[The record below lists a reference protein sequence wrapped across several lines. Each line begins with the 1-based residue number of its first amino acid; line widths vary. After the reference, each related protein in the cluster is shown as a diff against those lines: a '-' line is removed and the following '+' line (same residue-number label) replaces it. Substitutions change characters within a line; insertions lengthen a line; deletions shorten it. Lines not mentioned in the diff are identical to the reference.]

1 MKKTEQNQLTDLFS
15 TEFADTQRQIADI
28 STELEDF
35 ITTNGVSSL
44 EDPRYSPEL
53 TAAQQLTD
61 RIYTSRQTFQSL
73 QTQIGQSQQKLD
85 GTLSYDEDDLRVA
98 ETDPSV
104 LVHLQT
110 VEAAK
115 RDLSF
120 LRLQYLDP
128 SSPIIQRSAQQLN
141 AAEAALE
148 IRREE
153 VVLRNLRADIRLSMR
168 VMEQTQAVNQSLQMS
183 TRRRCSPCNLRL
195 RT

>member
-1 MKKTEQNQLTDLFS
+1 MTDS
-15 TEFADTQRQIADI
+15 SATEFADTQRQIADI

-104 LVHLQT
+104 LVH
-110 VEAAK
+110 
-115 RDLSF
+115 
-120 LRLQYLDP
+120 
-128 SSPIIQRSAQQLN
+128 RSDRGGGKA
-141 AAEAALE
+141 
-148 IRREE
+148 
-153 VVLRNLRADIRLSMR
+153 
-168 VMEQTQAVNQSLQMS
+168 
-183 TRRRCSPCNLRL
+183 
-195 RT
+195 

>member
-1 MKKTEQNQLTDLFS
+1 M
-15 TEFADTQRQIADI
+15 
-28 STELEDF
+28 EDF

-61 RIYTSRQTFQSL
+61 LHEPPDLPKFADTNWIVAAEIGRNTF
-73 QTQIGQSQQKLD
+73 D
-85 GTLSYDEDDLRVA
+85 DEDDLRVA

-153 VVLRNLRADIRLSMR
+153 VVLRNRGQIFDCR
-168 VMEQTQAVNQSLQMS
+168 
-183 TRRRCSPCNLRL
+183 
-195 RT
+195 